1 MFIHTIE
8 IICIIAFALSA
19 VISESNKGK
28 DIVSIMVIGWV
39 TALGGGTVRDV
50 ILSTNQV
57 FWIRD
62 PSYFWTALISS
73 FIGFFLAPHLRRI
86 KAERLIVFLDAI
98 GISMFSVLVTKDLT
112 AQHYAP
118 YVAITMGMITAVF
131 GGVLRDILT
140 NRPTMFNNT
149 EFYASPVI
157 LGCYLYILQ
166 TQHHINPDVA
176 TLTSIGF
183 IIALRMYIVIKKSTF
198 PRCLLLK

>member
-1 MFIHTIE
+1 MFIHSIE

-39 TALGGGTVRDV
+39 TALGGGTVRDI

-57 FWIRD
+57 FWIRE
-62 PSYFWTALISS
+62 PSYFWTALLSS
-73 FIGFFLAPHLRRI
+73 FIGFFLAPHLRQE
-86 KAERLIVFLDAI
+86 KVERLIVTLDAI
-98 GISMFSVLVTKDLT
+98 GISMFSVLVTKSLT

-157 LGCYLYILQ
+157 IGCYLYILQ
-166 TQHHINPDVA
+166 TEHHINPDIA
-176 TLTSIGF
+176 TLSSIIF
-183 IIALRMYIVIKKSTF
+183 IIVLRMYIVIKKKNISRFFIT
-198 PRCLLLK
+198 

>member
-1 MFIHTIE
+1 MFIHCIE

-39 TALGGGTVRDV
+39 TALGGGTVRDI

-62 PSYFWTALISS
+62 PSYFWTALLSS
-73 FIGFFLAPHLRRI
+73 FIGFFLAPHLRQE
-86 KAERLIVFLDAI
+86 KVERLIVTLDAI
-98 GISMFSVLVTKDLT
+98 GISMFSVLVTKSLT

-157 LGCYLYILQ
+157 IGCYLYILQ
-166 TQHHINPDVA
+166 TKHHISPDIA
-176 TLTSIGF
+176 TLSSIIF
-183 IIALRMYIVIKKSTF
+183 IIALRMYIVIKKKTF
-198 PRCLLLK
+198 PDFLLLK

>member
-1 MFIHTIE
+1 MFIHSIE

-39 TALGGGTVRDV
+39 TALGGGTVRDI

-62 PSYFWTALISS
+62 PSYFWTALLSS
-73 FIGFFLAPHLRRI
+73 FIGFFLAPHLRQERV
-86 KAERLIVFLDAI
+86 ERLIVTLDAI
-98 GISMFSVLVTKDLT
+98 GISMFSVLVTKSLI

-131 GGVLRDILT
+131 GGVLRDVLT

-157 LGCYLYILQ
+157 IGCYLYILQ
-166 TQHHINPDVA
+166 TEHHINPDIA
-176 TLTSIGF
+176 TLSSIIF
-183 IIALRMYIVIKKSTF
+183 IMVLRMYIVIKKKTF
-198 PRCLLLK
+198 PDFLLLK